1 MPATSFFVRMPLMI
15 GIAFSAMVVACGAV
29 AGPHRQGRPPKRI
42 RQDVGR
48 LEPPQRCRFA
58 SRAGLLYC
66 LFKTA
71 LAAAPSFRPGALIND
86 AIRADRF
93 LDVQPPLF
101 GQSILGV
108 GWTSRSRAQAPPRSP
123 NRACSARPAS
133 YRPAVAVL
141 DRSSV
146 RTWLNSVL
154 SLCAPHWGQRSADDQ
169 APHRGH
175 ALCLRFGTTAL
186 PVHRCR
192 ISFLAH
198 PNEVPPQASRLVP
211 GQPNMVAPTGGRRNI
226 IDQFHSIG
234 SREGTP
240 LPRVSGHE
248 YQRRRPGGIFRLYEK
263 PLGTD

>member
-1 MPATSFFVRMPLMI
+1 MRSR
-15 GIAFSAMVVACGAV
+15 
-29 AGPHRQGRPPKRI
+29 GRTASSRPPPKRI

-71 LAAAPSFRPGALIND
+71 LVAAPSFRPGALTND
-86 AIRADRF
+86 ANRADRF
-93 LDVQPPLF
+93 LDVRPPLF
-101 GQSILGV
+101 GQSTLGV

-211 GQPNMVAPTGGRRNI
+211 GQPNMAPTGAAETSSTNSIR
-226 IDQFHSIG
+226 IG

-248 YQRRRPGGIFRLYEK
+248 YQRRRPGGIFRLYGK